1 MLFWLIPAGLLGWYL
16 FTRKPAA
23 PPGGS
28 ANLLGTG
35 AINRVTR
42 GATLFSVPPFGNNGA
57 QAVTS
62 VEAGE
67 TVQNVVAP
75 LRPGDM
81 VGGNVRQTTPDGV
94 EWILVRRQ
102 NGQQGFIPIA
112 LLVGVPEQLTGT
124 MLEPGKLYQI
134 RFEQI
139 KLLPSSDQV
148 GANEAIRLAMADH
161 GFRLVG
167 GIQTLASPPG
177 IALPTPMA
185 PFVLSSQ
192 GIWTGE
198 PMNITAYLNGPLSNG
213 RFIRITGLANVQ

>member
-23 PPGGS
+23 PSGGS

-81 VGGNVRQTTPDGV
+81 VGGKFRQTTPDGV

-102 NGQQGFIPIA
+102 NGQQGFIPIM
-112 LLVGVPEQLTGT
+112 LLTGVT
-124 MLEPGKLYQI
+124 Q
-134 RFEQI
+134 
-139 KLLPSSDQV
+139 
-148 GANEAIRLAMADH
+148 
-161 GFRLVG
+161 
-167 GIQTLASPPG
+167 
-177 IALPTPMA
+177 
-185 PFVLSSQ
+185 
-192 GIWTGE
+192 
-198 PMNITAYLNGPLSNG
+198 
-213 RFIRITGLANVQ
+213 